1 MRIAI
6 STDNDYVSAHFGRCK
21 SYTIVEVEGDKV
33 VKQEEISTPGHSP
46 GFLPRFLAEKGV
58 NLLITGGIGQR
69 ARDFFNQFKIE
80 VISGIQGPVGE
91 VVGRFLHHELPPGEE
106 LCQHE
111 DERQSQPHQE
121 HYSHHQEDH
130 FHSEKPETAPTSSTV
145 NPFAENLG
153 AGGLIC
159 FTSKGPD
166 LDSELEEAFGRA
178 PYFIFV
184 DPKTLKFEAYN
195 NEAVNLAHGAGIQ
208 SAQLMAE
215 KGVTVLFTGQV
226 GPNARRVLDSAGIQ
240 IIELGQD
247 KRKIREIIDS
257 LKSS

>member
-6 STDNDYVSAHFGRCK
+6 STDNGYVSAHFGRCS
-21 SYTIVEVEGDKV
+21 SYTIVEIEGDKV
-33 VKQEEISTPGHSP
+33 VKQEEISNPGHSP

-69 ARDFFNQFKIE
+69 AKDFFNQFKIE
-80 VISGIQGPVGE
+80 VISGVQGPVDE
-91 VVGRFLHHELPPGEE
+91 VIGQFRRHELQPGEE
-106 LCQHE
+106 LCEHE
-111 DERQSQPHQE
+111 HDAQ
-121 HYSHHQEDH
+121 SHHQEH
-130 FHSEKPETAPTSSTV
+130 HPHSEEPETSPASST
-145 NPFAENLG
+145 FHLSADKLS

-178 PYFIFV
+178 PYFIFI

-208 SAQLMAE
+208 SGQLMAE

-226 GPNARRVLDSAGIQ
+226 GPNARRVLEAAGIQ
-240 IIELGQD
+240 IIELGQE
-247 KRKIREIIDS
+247 KRKIREIINS